1 MNLLIGEP
9 SHGVMIP
16 IPQYPLYSATITMT
30 QGAMVNYYLDEEK
43 GWALDVAELERS
55 YAEARDRGVD
65 VKSLVV
71 INPGNPTG
79 QVLREQNLEEII
91 RFAYERRLVLLA
103 DEVYQENVYID
114 RPWMSLRR
122 KLA

>member
-1 MNLLIGEP
+1 MNLIIGAP
-9 SHGVMIP
+9 NHGVMIP

-30 QGAMVNYYLDEEK
+30 QGAMVNYYLDEAK
-43 GWALDVAELERS
+43 GWALDVSELERS
-55 YAEARDRGVD
+55 YAEACDRGVD

-103 DEVYQENVYID
+103 DEVYQENIYID